1 MDKKEIAKY
10 LDDTLLK
17 ADATPEQIVKIC
29 EEAKTYG
36 CASVCV
42 NSGYVPL
49 VSKELAGSEVKTC
62 CVIGFPLGACTSE
75 AKAAET
81 TDSIEKGA
89 NEVDMVINVG
99 RAKAGEWDYVKSD
112 IEAVVKA
119 AAGKALVKVIIETC
133 LLTDEEKIK
142 ASLIKLFPR
151 KYKDKAKR
159 IVAEGDEVLSAYII
173 GQAKVALSL
182 AIMIFVGYKIIG
194 MINPLLLASVTFILA
209 FIPFIGFFISL
220 ILPYI
225 IAIALGWNM
234 ILKLSILVIIA
245 QTLKGRIVVPLIMG
259 KTMKIHPIT
268 DIFLVVGAASIIG
281 PIGAFVVVPIYSL
294 IKVIYKYFNRELDEK
309 LKEFKE

>member
-81 TDSIEKGA
+81 TDSVEKGA

-142 ASLIKLFPR
+142 ACQAAKEAGADFVKTSTGFSTGGAKVEDIRLMRETVGPDMGVKASGGVRDFEKAQAMIEAGADRIGASAGVELIK
-151 KYKDKAKR
+151 
-159 IVAEGDEVLSAYII
+159 E
-173 GQAKVALSL
+173 
-182 AIMIFVGYKIIG
+182 
-194 MINPLLLASVTFILA
+194 
-209 FIPFIGFFISL
+209 
-220 ILPYI
+220 
-225 IAIALGWNM
+225 
-234 ILKLSILVIIA
+234 
-245 QTLKGRIVVPLIMG
+245 
-259 KTMKIHPIT
+259 
-268 DIFLVVGAASIIG
+268 
-281 PIGAFVVVPIYSL
+281 
-294 IKVIYKYFNRELDEK
+294 
-309 LKEFKE
+309 